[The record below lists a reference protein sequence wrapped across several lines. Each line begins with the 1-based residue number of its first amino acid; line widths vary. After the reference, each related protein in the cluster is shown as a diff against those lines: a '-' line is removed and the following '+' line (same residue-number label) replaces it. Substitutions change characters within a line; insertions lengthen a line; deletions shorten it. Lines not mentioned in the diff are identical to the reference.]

1 MSLEQDIR
9 AVEIEYNLTG
19 AVKDYAMYTELGN
32 AAVHA
37 IVVAARAN
45 NLTWAQTYRALSKL
59 SEQEPFAEAMDTM
72 VREYVYSALG
82 YANSEQ
88 PFYGA

>member
-1 MSLEQDIR
+1 MNIELE
-9 AVEIEYNLTG
+9 VELTG
-19 AVKDYAMYTELGN
+19 AITEYGMFSELGN

-45 NLTWAQTYRALSKL
+45 DLTWAQVQRALSQL
-59 SEQEPFAEAMDTM
+59 SEQKEFAEAMDTM

-82 YANSEQ
+82 YNNNEQ
-88 PFYGA
+88 SFYGV